1 MFIPDFHEEHAD
13 HDPEDF
19 ADAGVERHVDADG
32 LSHAGEEEG
41 NDDGQ
46 TALARADLHREEE
59 EEVAHQRGE
68 TENDEAV
75 DEIGT
80 RNAEGEED
88 EVEFKRVEQ
97 APEVFGGQ
105 RTPKL
110 ARMFVEETDVGVDGV
125 EGRCVAFVEA
135 ARGTAQQGHEKEQ
148 AKQAGDDAVLVT
160 VGKKDG
166 GGHEH
171 REENGKKRPE
181 PSGHHVEMRDDE
193 GQKRRG
199 PEEEV
204 AEHMH
209 HGVEGYRR
217 NGARGADVA
226 REFHDTIG
234 RTARSEGRGV
244 GKCEARNGEF
254 EGVCEG
260 KVLVVVGSVDQNLEC
275 PRVAEVDKEPNADYA
290 GEIEQHV
297 GGIALDRFPSL
308 GEGVDHEGDG
318 AESEEEKEVAVE
330 GLHALAG
337 AVD

>member
-68 TENDEAV
+68 TKNDEAV
-75 DEIGT
+75 DEIGA

-88 EVEFKRVEQ
+88 EVKFKRVEQ
-97 APEVFGGQ
+97 APQVFGGQ

-125 EGRCVAFVEA
+125 EGFEVALIET
-135 ARGTAQQGHEKEQ
+135 ARGATQERDEEEQ

-171 REENGKKRPE
+171 REENGKKCPE

-204 AEHMH
+204 AEDVH
-209 HGVEGYRR
+209 HGIEGDGRH
-217 NGARGADVA
+217 GTRGADVA

-234 RTARSEGRGV
+234 CTARSEGCGV
-244 GKCEARNGEF
+244 GKSEARNGEF

-275 PRVAEVDKEPNADYA
+275 PRVAEVDKAPNADYA

-337 AVD
+337 TVD